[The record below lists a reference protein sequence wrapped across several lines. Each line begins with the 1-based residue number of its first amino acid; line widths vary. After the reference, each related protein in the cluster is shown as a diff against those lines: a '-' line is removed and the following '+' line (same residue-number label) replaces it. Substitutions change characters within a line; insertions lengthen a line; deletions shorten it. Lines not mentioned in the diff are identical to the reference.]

1 MIDDNYQCIRAL
13 KQTKPNQKSSQI
25 DTLRLK
31 NNVTLLCYKIILLDF
46 QTLVKF
52 FLLCLFA

>member
-13 KQTKPNQKSSQI
+13 KQTKPKI
-25 DTLRLK
+25 ETLKLK

-46 QTLVKF
+46 QTLVNF
-52 FLLCLFA
+52 FSSCLFA